1 MTSLS
6 SDGLHS
12 KTTKF
17 ASLFEKNS
25 FLPYIYDWS
34 CKTLPRRGRKKKI
47 KIRYYNPE
55 LRHE

>member
-6 SDGLHS
+6 SDGLRS

-25 FLPYIYDWS
+25 FLPLYTTGHVKLYPEEVD
-34 CKTLPRRGRKKKI
+34 KKKNN
-47 KIRYYNPE
+47 KITPN
-55 LRHE
+55 

>member
-34 CKTLPRRGRKKKI
+34 CKTLPRRGRQKKNNKI
-47 KIRYYNPE
+47 TPN
-55 LRHE
+55 